1 MLAGR
6 FKSFED
12 VPNDP
17 RRSNQRLQPDVF
29 PRVFEVVQELKE
41 VAVKYGKTPG
51 QTGLR
56 WRVLR
61 WLLDQEGITAV
72 SVGVSKPEQVDENLG
87 ALDWRLEPVDWQRL
101 ADVSWPLSEGLEP
114 WDTLWEWHT
123 KNP

>member
-1 MLAGR
+1 M
-6 FKSFED
+6 
-12 VPNDP
+12 
-17 RRSNQRLQPDVF
+17 QPDVF

-61 WLLDQEGITAV
+61 WLLDQEVSRRLVWAV
-72 SVGVSKPEQVDENLG
+72 PNLSKLT
-87 ALDWRLEPVDWQRL
+87 
-101 ADVSWPLSEGLEP
+101 SWPLSERLEP
-114 WDTLWEWHT
+114 WDTLWGWHT